1 MYTFSK
7 EPVAE
12 FYGRKFYSI
21 SNSEGEIVAYSER
34 LFEVPNS
41 VRFLGADTCLIF
53 EKAVIRGGTFWGG
66 DFLGGDFL
74 GGTFRGGTFLGG
86 DFRGGDFLGGTF
98 RGGTFLGGT
107 FLGGTFRG
115 GTFLGGT
122 FRGGDFLGGTFRGG
136 TYEVPMLQ
144 IQGTRHFLY
153 AYFNEENSVEL
164 GIGCERHPIEWWQE
178 NYKKTGMKKG
188 YSSDQIEEYAQYIE
202 LFAKRYHK

>member
-41 VRFLGADTCLIF
+41 VQFLGTDTCLIF
-53 EKAVIRGGTFWGG
+53 EKAVIRGG
-66 DFLGGDFL
+66 D
-74 GGTFRGGTFLGG
+74 
-86 DFRGGDFLGGTF
+86 
-98 RGGTFLGGT
+98 FLGGT

-115 GTFLGGT
+115 G
-122 FRGGDFLGGTFRGG
+122 DFRGG

-178 NYKKTGMKKG
+178 NYKKTGMKEG

-202 LFAKRYHK
+202 LFAKRYHKA